1 MAHSVVERLPP
12 ALLEWLGSFA
22 VAAVAA
28 PAHRASI
35 ALVAPVVSLST
46 WRVLSPQKQRGVFAA
61 LAAAGATLLVVPEP
75 AARALNNVIWL
86 RVLSTAWGLS
96 SPLQISLVT
105 HAALLICFL
114 GVHVRP
120 DASQRL
126 FVAMTK
132 AFLPRGF
139 FTGGLHKQPR
149 RELSVT
155 DTFWRAFKGLFA
167 YNCALH
173 FAAVVVNHGVRR
185 LGKASTPLKLHA
197 FVEAAKEAMLLNM
210 AVASSCSLWVLGAK
224 VHSDVAGVLL
234 APLPLWAISTRVR
247 NTLYFLMAPWAARL
261 VLNVAA
267 PAPTWA
273 VSVVGV
279 GALEGPLRDALQKNS
294 YAWLVSIAFGL
305 AQRLAGGRLL
315 KLDA

>member
-1 MAHSVVERLPP
+1 MAHSVVPP

-28 PAHRASI
+28 PAHRTSI
-35 ALVAPVVSLST
+35 ALVAPVVSLGT
-46 WRVLSPQKQRGVFAA
+46 WRALSPGKQRGVLAA
-61 LAAAGATLLVVPEP
+61 LAAVAATLLAVPEP

-105 HAALLICFL
+105 HGALLVCFL

-126 FVAMTK
+126 FVSMTK

-139 FTGGLHKQPR
+139 FTGGLHRQPR
-149 RELSVT
+149 RELSVA
-155 DTFWRAFKGLFA
+155 DTFRRAFKGLFA
-167 YNCALH
+167 YNFALH
-173 FAAVVVNHGVRR
+173 VAAVVVNHGVRR
-185 LGKASTPLKLHA
+185 LGKAQTPLKPHA
-197 FVEAAKEAMLLNM
+197 FVQAAEEAMLLNM

-224 VHSDVAGVLL
+224 AHSDVAGVLL
-234 APLPLWAISTRVR
+234 APLPLWVISSRVR
-247 NTLYFLMAPWAARL
+247 NTLYFLMVPWAARL
-261 VLNVAA
+261 VLNVA
-267 PAPTWA
+267 PPVPTWA
-273 VSVVGV
+273 VSAVGV
-279 GALEGPLRDALQKNS
+279 GALEGPLQNALQKNS

-315 KLDA
+315 NLGE